1 MLVPHKLSIRER
13 PTIERCTSR
22 KNKQKRK
29 QTQQKKIRDV
39 TWLKKRK
46 NNASNNRQSKQKI
59 MCSELSYSD
68 PILKGS
74 LFQFS

>member
-29 QTQQKKIRDV
+29 QTQKIRDV

-68 PILKGS
+68 PNLKGIPFMS
-74 LFQFS
+74 VF